1 VVAIMLIRLIIYVAW
16 AFGMW
21 HLIDFV
27 FDRNQMQGVYPQ
39 EADSIAIPIMTN
51 QALVLGLSIFML
63 PICALGSSWLN
74 RKLGEIHM
82 LFRVLAILVCGAA
95 YAISGLITLAMGLSS
110 LDRAH
115 IELGG
120 GYGLICTL
128 LLVSFI
134 YDSIRIYRSF
144 FQYHFPVP

>member
-1 VVAIMLIRLIIYVAW
+1 MLIRLIIYVAW

-21 HLIDFV
+21 HLIDYV
-27 FDRNQMQGVYPQ
+27 FDRNQMQGVYPP

-82 LFRVLAILVCGAA
+82 LFRVLAILACGAA
-95 YAISGLITLAMGLSS
+95 YAISGLITLGMGLSS

-115 IELGG
+115 IELGA

-144 FQYHFPVP
+144 FQYHFPAS

>member
-1 VVAIMLIRLIIYVAW
+1 MLIRLIIYVAW

-21 HLIDFV
+21 HLIDYV
-27 FDRNQMQGVYPQ
+27 FDRNQMQGVYPP

-95 YAISGLITLAMGLSS
+95 YAISGLITLGMGLSS

-115 IELGG
+115 IELGA

-144 FQYHFPVP
+144 FQYHFPAS